1 MALHPIKNL
10 PSHARSHY
18 FGLFVTRHE
27 GPNVNPDLESI
38 QNNSKRQLH
47 NLSHIT
53 ERRLAIFIWP
63 VTVRKYLVLWVF
75 VHLDICQRIVESD
88 RLDMKKGLDTQLPKA
103 IYCPGT
109 TLHM

>member
-53 ERRLAIFIWP
+53 AASGYFHLACDSGEIFSSMG
-63 VTVRKYLVLWVF
+63 F
-75 VHLDICQRIVESD
+75 CS
-88 RLDMKKGLDTQLPKA
+88 
-103 IYCPGT
+103 PG
-109 TLHM
+109 HMSEDSGK